1 MEPSPVVKRAAW
13 LLLAHVRREIKRGMS
28 GSGGVEDFFSAT
40 RPAQL
45 HDELKH
51 FLAVYDSDAK
61 YRGRHR

>member
-1 MEPSPVVKRAAW
+1 MEPSPAVKRAAW
-13 LLLAHVRREIKRGMS
+13 KTLAYVKKELKRGMS
-28 GSGGVEDFFSAT
+28 GDGDATDFFNAT

-61 YRGRHR
+61 YRGRRG